1 MPFVGHDEIE
11 IGQPVEP
18 THRGLNRHDQYWR
31 VMVAIE
37 TGTDDP
43 VRNTSPGELGG
54 GLMHQ
59 FATMDEDSDT
69 SSLADNPADDAGE
82 DHRLAGA
89 GR

>member
-1 MPFVGHDEIE
+1 MKCR
-11 IGQPVEP
+11 QLVES
-18 THRGLNRHDQYWR
+18 TQRGRGRHNQRRR
-31 VMVAIE
+31 VVVAIE
-37 TGTDDP
+37 TGADDP

-69 SSLADNPADDAGE
+69 SSLADNPADDVGE

>member
-1 MPFVGHDEIE
+1 
-11 IGQPVEP
+11 
-18 THRGLNRHDQYWR
+18 
-31 VMVAIE
+31 MVAIE

-59 FATMDEDSDT
+59 FATMDEDSDAP
-69 SSLADNPADDAGE
+69 SLADDPTDDVGE
-82 DHRLAGA
+82 DYRLPRP